1 MFDPNPMA
9 TQGNRM
15 DEEEAIEQ
23 EKLMA

>member
-1 MFDPNPMA
+1 LFDPNPMA